1 MWWLATN
8 QISVFLFL
16 PSSEQVVT
24 GHTKAMSKK
33 NILRKHFL
41 LCTFSAFLSKE
52 FTFAI
57 DDCAAKFKT

>member
-8 QISVFLFL
+8 QISVSLFL

-41 LCTFSAFLSKE
+41 LCTFSVFLSI
-52 FTFAI
+52 TFAI